1 MLVPSLYRDVR
12 MMTVMNKAT
21 EQAGGEC
28 WQQSQVCG
36 GMQVSN

>member
-1 MLVPSLYRDVR
+1 MGLEGVSVG
-12 MMTVMNKAT
+12 MTVMNKAT
-21 EQAGGEC
+21 EQAGGES